1 MAGLMIESPHVKP
14 LHGGMKIIF
23 QLKHDVFA
31 NEFSKNYH
39 RTFDKMCEDILIGK

>member
-14 LHGGMKIIF
+14 IHGGMKI
-23 QLKHDVFA
+23 DVFA